1 MKGQVDDDSSVSV
14 KYLRELFKP
23 SNFNEV
29 ISFKSKSFK
38 SRSKQKY
45 KHLSKLIDAFLFS
58 KNRTFDL
65 EFLQKIDYNES
76 RTDVPGT
83 KEPDKKII
91 FKKDAT

>member
-1 MKGQVDDDSSVSV
+1 MKGQEDGDSSVSV

-29 ISFKSKSFK
+29 IGFKSKSFK

-45 KHLSKLIDAFLFS
+45 KHLSKMIAAFFIS

-65 EFLQKIDYNES
+65 EFL
-76 RTDVPGT
+76 
-83 KEPDKKII
+83 
-91 FKKDAT
+91 